1 LKSLTF
7 LEKVCKW
14 ARKQRERRDQM
25 TVVPYESY
33 ESTNVCDTSG
43 SRKKADRF
51 LTLIESSYQAV
62 RDLETKC
69 IDQRKEK
76 RGFLTVQLESIL
88 ITLL

>member
-1 LKSLTF
+1 
-7 LEKVCKW
+7 
-14 ARKQRERRDQM
+14 M

-33 ESTNVCDTSG
+33 ESTNVSDTSG
-43 SRKKADRF
+43 SPKKADRF
-51 LTLIESSYQAV
+51 LTLIKSSYQAV
-62 RDLETKC
+62 RNLETKC